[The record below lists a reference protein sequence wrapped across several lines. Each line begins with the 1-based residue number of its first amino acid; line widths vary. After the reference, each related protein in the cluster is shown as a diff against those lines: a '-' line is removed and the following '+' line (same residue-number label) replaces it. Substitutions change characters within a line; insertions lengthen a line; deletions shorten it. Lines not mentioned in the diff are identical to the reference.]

1 MKKRISLLLVL
12 LLCALMAVSISAEE
26 AFDWQTLEQSYYEG
40 TSPFIS
46 DTQSITKN
54 RIENRDSRVDYSIA
68 VERFGL
74 KYDMLSPDAAG
85 EKERFAAEF
94 VGGASLW
101 DMAESSGVLYA
112 PFFDEN
118 GEGTAIISK
127 DGTYE
132 QAFGGDG
139 GNKYK
144 LVLVTE
150 LKNSLLQS
158 NLKLTDT
165 KLYHL
170 FVPDICS
177 GVLFT
182 DGASEYYYVQ
192 VSNFES
198 IREGTLYAAADL
210 VDAIVKEENIKP
222 AQPVVLTYDENGEL
236 IPPDTGMGGAEDNAS
251 PGFDWLVVS
260 IVLGALLLVVGL
272 IVLIKKRTAGR

>member
-26 AFDWQTLEQSYYEG
+26 AFDWQALEQSYYEG

-46 DTQSITKN
+46 DVQSFTKN
-54 RIENRDSRVDYSIA
+54 KNNNRDSRVDYSIA

-74 KYDMLSPDAAG
+74 KYDMLSPDAVG

-272 IVLIKKRTAGR
+272 VVMIKRRMAKR

>member
-12 LLCALMAVSISAEE
+12 LLCVLMAVSISAEE
-26 AFDWQTLEQSYYEG
+26 AFDWQALEQSYYEG

-46 DTQSITKN
+46 DVQSFTKN
-54 RIENRDSRVDYSIA
+54 KNNNRDSRVDYSIA

-74 KYDMLSPDAAG
+74 KYDMLSPDAVG

-192 VSNFES
+192 VSNFAS
-198 IREGTLYAAADL
+198 IKEGTLYAAADL

-251 PGFDWLVVS
+251 PGFDWLVVP
-260 IVLGALLLVVGL
+260 IVLGALLLVAGL
-272 IVLIKKRTAGR
+272 VVMIKRRMAKR